1 MSSTPSTQL
10 EKVYEPGEIEPR
22 WAKWWVDENLFAADA
37 ASPKPV
43 YSLVAPPPNVT
54 GALHMGHMFEIAQTD
69 ITMRWKR
76 MCGYNVLWLPGTD
89 HAAIATE
96 MLVTRYLR
104 EQGIERDA
112 IGREKFIEHAW
123 AWTKKYGGTIIGQFK
138 RIGASCDWTRERFT
152 LDEGFSRAV
161 RETFVHLY
169 EKGLI
174 YRGEYLVNWCPGCG
188 TAVSDLEV
196 VYSQQQGHLWHIR
209 YPVTPSSGEDQS
221 TGQPQGGF
229 VVVATTRPETM
240 LGDTAVAVNPSDE
253 RYKHLWNKTVTLPLA
268 GRKLKVIQ
276 DEIAD
281 PEFGTGVVKVTPAH
295 DPNDFAAGKRHKLEF
310 LTVIGPDAKMNELAG
325 PYAGLDRYEARKR
338 IVADLE
344 KQGLIEKIEDYSNN
358 IGSCQRCKSVVEP
371 RVSTQWF
378 ARMKGLAQPAIEAV
392 ESNRIE
398 IIPEQWRR
406 NYFEWMYN
414 IRDWCIS
421 RQLWWGHRIPASY
434 CRSCG
439 EVIVTRED
447 PATCP
452 KCGGDK
458 LEQDPDTLDTWF
470 SSGLWPFGT
479 MGWPDDTKD
488 LKTFYPT
495 SLLNTGQDIIFF
507 WVARMIML
515 GIEMAGDIP
524 FRQVYIHGLV
534 RDADKQKMSKTKGNV
549 IDPIDVTEKYGT
561 DAVRFSLVV
570 AAGQG
575 SDVVLKE
582 ERIASARNFA
592 NKIWNAARFVFL
604 SLDRSG
610 AAPWMPEDPDAYQ
623 LQKNAAGEVP
633 LEDRWIFSRL
643 NETARL
649 ANEHIEKFRYHE
661 AANLLYHFFWDEFC
675 DWYLELKKPSFQD
688 HTGLT
693 PEWKNMLAAFE
704 CALRLLHPL
713 MPFITE
719 ELWQR
724 LARERKNSTKSIAL
738 ASYPQPN
745 SAWEDPEAERKIEL
759 LQQIVTAVR
768 NLRAELSIDPKTL
781 LDGTVFA
788 HARQGAE
795 LVGRQSEV
803 IRRLAAA
810 QLEAHEGKAPEG
822 KAMHHEADFDLVL
835 HLPAAE
841 QSVLRDRLR
850 KQLESLEKA
859 KASAERQL
867 ANADFVAKAPPH
879 VIESMREKLADYE
892 SKIQRIRATL
902 DSL

>member
-1 MSSTPSTQL
+1 MAKPFMSLTQL
-10 EKVYEPGEIEPR
+10 DKVYEPRHFEPH
-22 WAKWWVDENLFAADA
+22 WAKWWVDEKLFVADA
-37 ASPKPV
+37 ASSKPV

-76 MCGYNVLWLPGTD
+76 MCGFNVLWLPGTD

-96 MLVTRYLR
+96 MLVTRHLR
-104 EQGIERDA
+104 EQGIERDQ
-112 IGREKFIEHAW
+112 IGREKFIEHTW
-123 AWTKKYGGTIIGQFK
+123 DWTRKYGGTIIGQFK
-138 RIGASCDWTRERFT
+138 RIGASCDWSRERFT
-152 LDEGFSRAV
+152 LDPGLSRAV
-161 RETFVHLY
+161 RETFVRLF

-174 YRGEYLVNWCPGCG
+174 YRGEYLVNWCPGCR

-209 YPVTPSSGEDQS
+209 YPVTGSNE
-221 TGQPQGGF
+221 F

-240 LGDTAVAVNPSDE
+240 LGDTAIAVNPADA
-253 RYKHLWNKTVTLPLA
+253 RYQHLWDKTVTLPLV
-268 GRKLKVIQ
+268 GRQLRVIR
-276 DEIAD
+276 DELAD

-295 DPNDFAAGKRHKLEF
+295 DPNDFAAGKRHNLEF
-310 LTVIGPDAKMNELAG
+310 ITVIGPDARMNELAG

-338 IVADLE
+338 IVAELE
-344 KQGLIEKIEDYSNN
+344 QQGLIEKIEDYTNN

-378 ARMKGLAQPAIEAV
+378 AKATVLAKPAIEAV
-392 ESNRIE
+392 ESGRIE
-398 IIPEQWRR
+398 IIPDQWRR

-421 RQLWWGHRIPASY
+421 RQLWWGHRIPAWY
-434 CRSCG
+434 CRQCN
-439 EVIVTRED
+439 EIIVSRED
-447 PATCP
+447 PASCP
-452 KCGGDK
+452 KCGGSK

-470 SSGLWPFGT
+470 SSGLWPFST

-488 LKTFYPT
+488 LRVFYPT
-495 SLLNTGQDIIFF
+495 SLLNTGQDILFF

-515 GIEMAGDIP
+515 GLELAGDVP

-534 RDADKQKMSKTKGNV
+534 RDAEKQKMSKTKGNV

-592 NKIWNAARFVFL
+592 NKIWNAARFVFM
-604 SLDRSG
+604 SLERSG
-610 AAPWMPEDPDAYQ
+610 AEPWVPENPDVYQ
-623 LQKNAAGEVP
+623 PLAAASGEVP

-643 NETARL
+643 SEVARL
-649 ANEHIEKFRYHE
+649 ANDHIEKFRYHE

-675 DWYLELKKPSFQD
+675 DWYLELKKLTFEENS
-688 HTGLT
+688 GLT
-693 PEWKNMLAAFE
+693 PEWKNMLAALE
-704 CALRLLHPL
+704 RALRLLHPV

-724 LARERKNSTKSIAL
+724 LTSEAAQHPKSVAL
-738 ASYPQPN
+738 AAYPQPRAEWN
-745 SAWEDPEAERKIEL
+745 DKEAERKVQL
-759 LQQIVTAVR
+759 LQEIVTAAR
-768 NLRAELSIDPKTL
+768 NLRAEMNIAPKTEL
-781 LDGTVFA
+781 GGAVYA
-788 HARQGAE
+788 HTRQGVE
-795 LVGRQSEV
+795 LVTQQAEALYKLSTVRLEV
-803 IRRLAAA
+803 REGAAP
-810 QLEAHEGKAPEG
+810 HGN
-822 KAMHHEADFDLVL
+822 AMHHEADFDLVL

-841 QSVLRDRLR
+841 ISVLRDRLA

-859 KASAERQL
+859 RDSSDRQL
-867 ANADFVAKAPPH
+867 NNAEFVSKAP
-879 VIESMREKLADYE
+879 VKVVETTRQNLAEYQ
-892 SKIQRIRATL
+892 SKIKRIRTTL
-902 DSL
+902 ESLN